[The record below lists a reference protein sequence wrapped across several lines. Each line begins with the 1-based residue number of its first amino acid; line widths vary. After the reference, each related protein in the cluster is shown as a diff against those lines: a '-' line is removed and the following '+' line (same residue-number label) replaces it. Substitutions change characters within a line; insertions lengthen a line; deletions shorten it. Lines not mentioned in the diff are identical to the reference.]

1 MLAGQLLVDA
11 GVGAAGRA
19 GRVEVGVVAEPGG
32 DDGGGRDLRV
42 VAAGQVVVAAGQR
55 GAGGHGLAV
64 GAGEGEPAGGGGD
77 QVAEG
82 VDDDV
87 VGFAEQDQVAEP
99 GLAALGPGGDV
110 VDVGAAGVAAGVLGA
125 ALVALADGAA
135 QRGGGLAVPAPGVEQ
150 GAVVVV
156 QHPGHGG
163 VAGQGPRGGRADG
176 GGVVEVA
183 ACRAG
188 GVAGG
193 PGAGGGGR
201 AAWRRA

>member
-11 GVGAAGRA
+11 GVGEAGPD
-19 GRVEVGVVAEPGG
+19 GQVQVELVAEPGR
-32 DDGGGRDLRV
+32 DDGVGRDLRV
-42 VAAGQVVVAAGQR
+42 VAAGQVAVAAGQR

-64 GAGEGEPAGGGGD
+64 VAGEGEPAGGGGD

-110 VDVGAAGVAAGVLGA
+110 VDVGAAGVAAGVLAA

-163 VAGQGPRGGRADG
+163 VAGGGLGGGGADG
-176 GGVVEVA
+176 GGV
-183 ACRAG
+183 
-188 GVAGG
+188 
-193 PGAGGGGR
+193 GAGGGRRGGGGARGAR
-201 AAWRRA
+201 APAGG